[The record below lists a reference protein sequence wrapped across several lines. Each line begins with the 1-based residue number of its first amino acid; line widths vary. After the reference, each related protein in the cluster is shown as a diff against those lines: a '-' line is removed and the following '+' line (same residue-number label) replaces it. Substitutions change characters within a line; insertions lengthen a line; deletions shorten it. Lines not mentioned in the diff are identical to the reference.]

1 MKRTPEQPTHVLHV
15 VPGLGPGGME
25 LAMGRVIGRLT
36 GNGMRHSVA
45 CLKGDAEIAARL
57 PAETDIHCLHSRPN
71 EPQLP
76 ARLGRLVRRVR
87 PTVIHARN
95 WGAWPDMAVGR
106 LLAWPIVPMIFSFH
120 GFGKAGYMP
129 LRRRLASHVL
139 ARMMTCLFTVSEQ
152 SKQLLVSHWGWPE
165 GKTGV
170 ICNGVDTQRFR
181 PADELARRD
190 SDRIVIGTVGNLR
203 AVKNQAMLVRAC
215 GELAAVGLDVELRI
229 AGEGHQRANLLAL
242 AAAIGFADRLTLAGR
257 VQDVPGF
264 LRHLDIFVLSS
275 DSEQHPNALNE
286 AMACEVASISTRV
299 GCAPELLGQGEFG
312 DLVDP
317 GDTSGLVAALARSIA
332 EAPRRRELAQKGC
345 RHVRKH
351 YSMERMAAAY
361 RAMYERVSLRRGP

>member
-129 LRRRLASHVL
+129 LRRRLAS
-139 ARMMTCLFTVSEQ
+139 
-152 SKQLLVSHWGWPE
+152 
-165 GKTGV
+165 
-170 ICNGVDTQRFR
+170 I
-181 PADELARRD
+181 
-190 SDRIVIGTVGNLR
+190 
-203 AVKNQAMLVRAC
+203 
-215 GELAAVGLDVELRI
+215 
-229 AGEGHQRANLLAL
+229 
-242 AAAIGFADRLTLAGR
+242 TL
-257 VQDVPGF
+257 
-264 LRHLDIFVLSS
+264 
-275 DSEQHPNALNE
+275 
-286 AMACEVASISTRV
+286 
-299 GCAPELLGQGEFG
+299 
-312 DLVDP
+312 
-317 GDTSGLVAALARSIA
+317 
-332 EAPRRRELAQKGC
+332 K
-345 RHVRKH
+345 
-351 YSMERMAAAY
+351 
-361 RAMYERVSLRRGP
+361 